1 MSYCRAFVVFAAIF
15 LQSVL
20 VYSCSVVQSSFYVT
34 HLVNRG
40 IPKLQVGLIGMVPG
54 VGFICSTFF
63 DGTGYFLHTRK
74 MSLRIAQCMFMAIVI
89 VNCVV
94 MGLVE
99 LLPTD
104 YNQLLAAILI
114 IQRTLHGFL
123 AFLTSKLTLE
133 CCRAWF
139 PDHFNLTNGL
149 QCSGMY
155 FGGSLAILMGGYVY
169 EAYGYQMPY
178 VFTGIICLLFWLYN
192 LICMPKNSDPVIVK
206 VKEVGDTI
214 EAPWSKEES
223 LTEAAN
229 LGNAPEM
236 SEDVAS
242 SLSLSWRVAIPVAAM
257 ILTVVLEGFTAAIT
271 TPYLKDIYD
280 IPISRGSSYVF
291 VQYIG
296 LMVGAASS
304 GSMLQ
309 LGWFSASKVTA
320 GGSILCVLGVMLV
333 FPGEGIYFLY
343 KEVPNIAYIGIFL
356 QGYGSQMIG
365 VATLPALEET
375 HVVLGGRPY
384 TSKNKSTAA
393 SIWLSSWMMSVYG
406 GHLVALMV
414 MELMSFSNGG
424 WMLAVFSSV
433 SVFMS
438 IAQDIAIWRAKAA
451 LKRAEVKVSV
461 IKVNKLSREGVKN
474 LSVQDMDC

>member
-1 MSYCRAFVVFAAIF
+1 
-15 LQSVL
+15 
-20 VYSCSVVQSSFYVT
+20 
-34 HLVNRG
+34 
-40 IPKLQVGLIGMVPG
+40 
-54 VGFICSTFF
+54 
-63 DGTGYFLHTRK
+63 
-74 MSLRIAQCMFMAIVI
+74 
-89 VNCVV
+89 
-94 MGLVE
+94 MGLLE

-114 IQRTLHGFL
+114 IQRTLHGCV
-123 AFLTSKLTLE
+123 AFVTSKVTLE
-133 CCRAWF
+133 CCRTWF
-139 PDHFNLTNGL
+139 PDHVNLTNGL

-178 VFTGIICLLFWLYN
+178 VFTGLVCLLFWLYN
-192 LICMPKNSDPVIVK
+192 FICMPKNSDPVIVK
-206 VKEVGDTI
+206 VRDFEDTI
-214 EAPWSKEES
+214 DAPWSKEER
-223 LTEAAN
+223 LTEV
-229 LGNAPEM
+229 GTPGKVPEM
-236 SEDVAS
+236 SDQDVAS
-242 SLSLSWRVAIPVAAM
+242 SLSLSWRVAIPAAAM
-257 ILTVVLEGFTAAIT
+257 ILTVVLEGFSAAIT
-271 TPYLKDIYD
+271 TPYLNEIYGL
-280 IPISRGSSYVF
+280 PISRGSSYVF

-296 LMVGAASS
+296 LMIGAASS

-333 FPGEGIYFLY
+333 FPGEGISFLY
-343 KEVPNIAYIGIFL
+343 KAVPHIAYVGIFL

-393 SIWLSSWMMSVYG
+393 SLWLSSWMMAVYA

-414 MELMSFSNGG
+414 MELMSFSAGG
-424 WMLAVFSSV
+424 WMLAVFSAV
-433 SVFMS
+433 SIVMS

-451 LKRAEVKVSV
+451 LKRAEDKVSV

-474 LSVQDMDC
+474 VCVQDTDC